1 MSIPETSYLIP
12 SDEPNSHGFCEDTGS
27 ISKDM
32 ASESWSVSESN
43 PGIKIKLFATH
54 TPPH

>member
-12 SDEPNSHGFCEDTGS
+12 SDEQNSHGFCEDIGS

-32 ASESWSVSESN
+32 ESESWSMSGSN
-43 PGIKIKLFATH
+43 TGIKIKLFATH